1 MNRITLSNFGRF
13 PLIAQTFWK
22 VPKYLTGYPKVESF
36 NKMVTIRNINFNSF
50 CFFSHQCDEVDKNV
64 IIKSQLSFISNDHKL
79 QEICEYINFENRKT
93 LTVKYNF
100 DDIHDVELNIYRNID
115 DPNLYKYFTS
125 GSQEILKLID
135 HQIRENK
142 DSHIVN

>member
-22 VPKYLTGYPKVESF
+22 IPKYLTGYPKVESF

-64 IIKSQLSFISNDHKL
+64 IIKSQLSFVSNDHKL
-79 QEICEYINFENRKT
+79 EEICEYINFENRKT

-115 DPNLYKYFTS
+115 DPNLYKCFTS